1 MTTEPPAGLTRRNTA
16 RGRPRTN
23 GSVQCSRC
31 GRAAGRARATWPEG
45 KICGPCFTLATRTRG
60 TCPDCGQHRLLP
72 GPPSGEGGP
81 RCAPCAG
88 IHHDFHCTRCGH
100 EGEFYRRGICARC
113 ALRDDLTALL
123 LTNPDDPKSA
133 ARLINVLC
141 EAERPESV
149 ITWKR
154 SPRVQALLASL
165 SSGQTPLTHEGLD
178 SHSDSAGRAAEHLRA
193 LLMHHE
199 LLPQRDP
206 YLSRFETWID
216 DKLRALPA
224 EVAKPIEQFAKWHH
238 LRRIRVMATPDST
251 ARGPVHAAK
260 QEITETIKFLGW
272 LWQTHQRTAST
283 STQQDV
289 DTWLSTGP
297 TTRKAIRTFFVFA
310 KKTGTNTRVE
320 IGHYKA
326 KSRPAITQEERLAW
340 LREMLTGNSESPPYR
355 VAGILLLLYAQP
367 LVRVAALRSDAI
379 SVNDNTGTL
388 SITLGTH
395 PVPVPQPFAELLT
408 QYLQNRPN
416 LRTGSGS
423 DSPWLFPG
431 TRTGQHLHP
440 NTIMDRLRSLGLEL
454 RGARNTALDEHL
466 SAAPPPLVADALGF
480 SHQVAFLHS
489 EASAQPWARYAD
501 LKANHNVPPS

>member
-1 MTTEPPAGLTRRNTA
+1 
-16 RGRPRTN
+16 
-23 GSVQCSRC
+23 
-31 GRAAGRARATWPEG
+31 
-45 KICGPCFTLATRTRG
+45 
-60 TCPDCGQHRLLP
+60 
-72 GPPSGEGGP
+72 
-81 RCAPCAG
+81 
-88 IHHDFHCTRCGH
+88 
-100 EGEFYRRGICARC
+100 
-113 ALRDDLTALL
+113 
-123 LTNPDDPKSA
+123 
-133 ARLINVLC
+133 
-141 EAERPESV
+141 
-149 ITWKR
+149 
-154 SPRVQALLASL
+154 
-165 SSGQTPLTHEGLD
+165 
-178 SHSDSAGRAAEHLRA
+178 
-193 LLMHHE
+193 MHHE

-224 EVAKPIEQFAKWHH
+224 EVAKPVEQFAKWHH
-238 LRRIRVMATPDST
+238 LRRIRAMATPDST

-379 SVNDNTGTL
+379 SVNDTTGTL
-388 SITLGTH
+388 SVTLGTH

-416 LRTGSGS
+416 LRTGSGT